1 MEIRP
6 IDGSFAREVSGLDLW
21 RELPEPTV
29 AALRDAWTRHGVLVF
44 RRQSLSED
52 EYAAFA
58 GNFGTLDVTVRTD
71 WGSKHRPEVIHISN
85 MRNGRGESIG
95 GLGAGELDWHTD
107 QSYVANPST
116 GSMLYMV
123 EMPPAGGRTWWAN
136 LQLAWEALPGAK
148 KRRIEPLHVVYDYLL
163 RQSTYD
169 DEAPMSEE
177 LRRRTPPVSHPLVN
191 VHPVTGEKAL
201 YLDPVTAAGIEGWP
215 EDESRG
221 APRGDPRPRD
231 AGPLRVRPRV
241 ADRRRR
247 HVGQRLPHAPPGR
260 VRSRG
265 PPLAQAHHLVPPP
278 RAPHRPAVPP
288 RDIALGSHR
297 PVAAAAAGR
306 SGTGMRNR
314 PPDRRSAACEQ
325 TLRALVVT
333 LRV

>member
-6 IDGSFAREVSGLDLW
+6 IGDGFAREVSGLELW
-21 RELPEPTV
+21 RELSASTV

-44 RRQSLSED
+44 RRQALSEG
-52 EYAAFA
+52 EYAAF
-58 GNFGTLDVTVRTD
+58 GRHFGELDVTVRTD
-71 WGSKHRPEVIHISN
+71 WGSKHRPDVIHISN
-85 MRNGRGESIG
+85 MRDGQGESIG

-136 LQLAWEALPGAK
+136 LQLAWEALPEAT

-215 EDESRG
+215 QDESRSLL
-221 APRGDPRPRD
+221 AEIRAHATKHPFVYAHEWEIGDVVMWDNGFLMHRRD
-231 AGPLRVRPRV
+231 EFDPAALRWLKRTTLYLPPE
-241 ADRRRR
+241 R
-247 HVGQRLPHAPPGR
+247 HIVPP
-260 VRSRG
+260 SR
-265 PPLAQAHHLVPPP
+265 LVP
-278 RAPHRPAVPP
+278 V
-288 RDIALGSHR
+288 
-297 PVAAAAAGR
+297 
-306 SGTGMRNR
+306 
-314 PPDRRSAACEQ
+314 
-325 TLRALVVT
+325 
-333 LRV
+333 